1 MNVSR
6 HEEQPKT
13 PLRQARLV
21 VLSGPSGV
29 GKTTVAERLLR
40 ESPVPLVKSVSATTR
55 PPRPGET
62 HGVDYFFLTPE
73 EFFRRREA
81 GEFLETA
88 EVFENGVWYGT
99 LRDPVL
105 RLLADGKWVLSV
117 IDVRGAIAVRDALPN
132 AISIFLLPESRA
144 VLLERLRGRGTEDE
158 EAVQLRLQRAEEEL
172 RLANHYQY
180 QVVNDRVENAVARIC
195 RILALEAGLPGTH
208 EPKEI
213 VADGGSNPCTTN

>member
-13 PLRQARLV
+13 PLRQARPV

-132 AISIFLLPESRA
+132 AISIFLLPESPA

-158 EAVQLRLQRAEEEL
+158 QAVRLRLQRAEEEL

-180 QVVNDRVENAVARIC
+180 QVINDRVEDTVVRIC
-195 RILALEAGLPGTH
+195 RILALEAGLTGTYD
-208 EPKEI
+208 PQGI
-213 VADGGSNPCTTN
+213 VADGGCNPCTTN